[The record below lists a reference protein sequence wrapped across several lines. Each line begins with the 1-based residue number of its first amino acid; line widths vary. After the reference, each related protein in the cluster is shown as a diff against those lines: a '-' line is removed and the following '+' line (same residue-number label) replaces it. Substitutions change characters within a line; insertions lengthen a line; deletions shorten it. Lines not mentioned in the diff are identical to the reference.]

1 MYSLWKQLNLIQL
14 NAAQIH
20 HLQLL
25 FAELTQCSRQMEPR
39 RDGGLHGGLRVN
51 LSLPPPITS
60 RHTGALASS
69 SSTDP
74 KLKILRRLGVLYLK

>member
-1 MYSLWKQLNLIQL
+1 MQL

-25 FAELTQCSRQMEPR
+25 FAELTRRSQQMEPR
-39 RDGGLHGGLRVN
+39 HGGGLPGGLGAN

-60 RHTGALASS
+60 RHRGAWPLVPPLTPSCRS
-69 SSTDP
+69 
-74 KLKILRRLGVLYLK
+74 